1 MSADRSPRG
10 SGIAHLRGGRA
21 RPAAAV
27 PGTAEPRPPAPCLSP
42 HLALRDCPTAPQGPR
57 GDVGGGAAPG
67 VTALAAPA
75 QLKIVQVRPS
85 RHEVGDRPGGPAP
98 PGGPRGGIRD
108 IACEGAP
115 ARPGR
120 AVLVTRSHATGLS
133 VPAVTP
139 SAAMWPPGSP
149 VAVSG
154 SEALLAAAALCLV
167 LLLLLQRLR
176 AAVPAGLRRPP
187 GPRGYPVLGNVLEL
201 RTDTHLALTRL
212 SRRYGDVMEVR
223 IGTRPVLVLSG
234 LDTIRQALVKQGEDF
249 MGRPDLYSFR
259 FVTDG
264 QSLTFSPDS
273 GEVWK
278 ARRRLA
284 QSALKSFSVAPSP
297 TSSCSCLLEE
307 HVSKEA
313 EYLVT
318 KFLQLMEED
327 KRFEPYRYLV
337 VSVANVI
344 CAMCFGKRYEHEDQ
358 ELLRLVNST
367 EEFTAVTAAG
377 NPADFI
383 PLLRYLPS
391 RSMKLF
397 IDFNRYF
404 LSFLQKRVKEHY
416 ETYDENNIRD
426 ITDSLIEQCLDKKLG
441 TNTATQIPKEKIV
454 NLVNDLFGAGFDTVT
469 TALSW
474 SLMYLVTN
482 PKIQKK
488 IHEELDRT
496 IGRERRPRLSDRGTL
511 PYTEAF
517 ILEMF
522 RHSSFLPFTIPHSTT
537 KDTVLNGYFIP
548 KDRCVFVN
556 QWQVN
561 HDEKLWKDPETF
573 NPERFLSADGTKV
586 NKEDGEKVLV
596 FGLGKRRCIGE
607 NIARWQVFLFLA
619 TLLQQ
624 LEFSICEGGSVD
636 MTPLYGLSLKHKRC
650 EHFQVRQRFPTKG
663 RS

>member
-1 MSADRSPRG
+1 
-10 SGIAHLRGGRA
+10 
-21 RPAAAV
+21 
-27 PGTAEPRPPAPCLSP
+27 
-42 HLALRDCPTAPQGPR
+42 
-57 GDVGGGAAPG
+57 
-67 VTALAAPA
+67 
-75 QLKIVQVRPS
+75 
-85 RHEVGDRPGGPAP
+85 
-98 PGGPRGGIRD
+98 
-108 IACEGAP
+108 
-115 ARPGR
+115 
-120 AVLVTRSHATGLS
+120 
-133 VPAVTP
+133 
-139 SAAMWPPGSP
+139 P
-149 VAVSG
+149 VALSA
-154 SEALLAAAALCLV
+154 SEVLLAAAAFCLV
-167 LLLLLQRLR
+167 FLLVQRLR
-176 AAVPAGLRRPP
+176 PAVPAGLRRPP
-187 GPRGYPVLGNVLEL
+187 GPRGIPVLGNVLEL
-201 RTDTHLALTRL
+201 RRDTHLALTRL

-234 LDTIRQALVKQGEDF
+234 LDTIRQALVKQGDDF

-259 FVTDG
+259 FVADG
-264 QSLTFSPDS
+264 QSLAFSPDS

-278 ARRRLA
+278 ARRKLA

-318 KFLQLMEED
+318 KFLQLMEEQ

-358 ELLRLVNST
+358 ELLSLVDSS
-367 EEFTAVTAAG
+367 EEFTDVTAAG

-397 IDFNRYF
+397 LDFNRYF

-426 ITDSLIEQCLDKKLG
+426 ITDSLIEQCLDEKLG
-441 TNTATQIPKEKIV
+441 ANTATQIPKEKIV
-454 NLVNDLFGAGFDTVT
+454 NLVNDLFGAGFDTIT

-482 PKIQKK
+482 PSIQRR

-537 KDTVLNGYFIP
+537 KDTVLNGHFIP

-561 HDEKLWKDPETF
+561 HDEKLWKDPGTF
-573 NPERFLSADGTKV
+573 SPERFLSADGTKV

-624 LEFSICEGGSVD
+624 LEFSVGEGGRVD

-650 EHFQVRQRFPTKG
+650 EHFQARLRFPAK
-663 RS
+663 

>member
-1 MSADRSPRG
+1 M
-10 SGIAHLRGGRA
+10 
-21 RPAAAV
+21 
-27 PGTAEPRPPAPCLSP
+27 
-42 HLALRDCPTAPQGPR
+42 
-57 GDVGGGAAPG
+57 
-67 VTALAAPA
+67 
-75 QLKIVQVRPS
+75 LK
-85 RHEVGDRPGGPAP
+85 
-98 PGGPRGGIRD
+98 
-108 IACEGAP
+108 
-115 ARPGR
+115 
-120 AVLVTRSHATGLS
+120 
-133 VPAVTP
+133 
-139 SAAMWPPGSP
+139 AAMWPAGSP
-149 VAVSG
+149 GAVSA
-154 SEALLAAAALCLV
+154 SEVLLVAATFCLV
-167 LLLLLQRLR
+167 FLVLQRLR
-176 AAVPAGLRRPP
+176 QAVPEGLRRPP

-201 RTDTHLALTRL
+201 RKDTHLALTRL

-259 FVTDG
+259 FVADG

-278 ARRRLA
+278 ARRKLA
-284 QSALKSFSVAPSP
+284 QSALKSFSIAPSP
-297 TSSCSCLLEE
+297 TLSSSCLLEE

-318 KFLQLMEED
+318 KFLQLMEEE

-344 CAMCFGKRYEHEDQ
+344 CAMCFGKRYEHEDR
-358 ELLRLVNST
+358 ELLRLVNSA
-367 EEFTAVTAAG
+367 EEFTDVAAAG

-383 PLLRYLPS
+383 PVLRYLPS

-397 IDFNRYF
+397 IDFNRY
-404 LSFLQKRVKEHY
+404 LVSFLQRRVKEHY

-441 TNTATQIPKEKIV
+441 ANMATQIPKEKIV
-454 NLVNDLFGAGFDTVT
+454 NLVNDLFGAGFDSIT

-482 PKIQKK
+482 PNIQKR
-488 IHEELDRT
+488 IQEELDRT
-496 IGRERRPRLSDRGTL
+496 IGRERRPRLSDRGSL

-537 KDTVLNGYFIP
+537 KDTALNGYFIP

-607 NIARWQVFLFLA
+607 SIARWQVFLFLV

-624 LEFSICEGGSVD
+624 LEFSICEGGRVD
-636 MTPLYGLSLKHKRC
+636 MTPLYGLSLKHRRC
-650 EHFQVRQRFPTKG
+650 EHFQVRQRFPMKG